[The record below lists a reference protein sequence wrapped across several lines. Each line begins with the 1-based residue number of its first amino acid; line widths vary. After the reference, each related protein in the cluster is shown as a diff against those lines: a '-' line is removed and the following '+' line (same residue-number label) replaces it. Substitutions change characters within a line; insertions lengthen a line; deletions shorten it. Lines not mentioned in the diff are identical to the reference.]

1 MVKIIAFDAD
11 DTLWENESLYIK
23 IQEQLAELLA
33 AYGTQEEILAA
44 LYKIEMKNMP
54 LYGYG
59 IKAFGL
65 SLIETAIQ
73 VSHEKIC
80 AGNIKTILDMVNHML
95 TYTLPVYPG
104 VESTL
109 QQLSNKYPLM
119 MITKGDLLDQEMKIN
134 RSGLRGYF
142 KHIEVVAK
150 KETDTY
156 KTIMERHH
164 LEPDSFLMVGNSLR
178 SDVLPVVSLG
188 GNGVLYVNEV
198 SWAHENEI
206 DPAHQELPYHS
217 IHSLPELIPL
227 LDQLNHP

>member
-1 MVKIIAFDAD
+1 MIELLAFDAD
-11 DTLWENESLYIK
+11 DTLWENEALYIK
-23 IQEQLAELLA
+23 IQEQLAGMLA

-44 LYKIEMKNMP
+44 LYKVEMKNMP

-73 VSHEKIC
+73 ISQEKISV
-80 AGNIKTILDMVNHML
+80 GDIKTILDMVNHML

-109 QQLSNKYPLM
+109 QELSKKYPLM
-119 MITKGDLLDQEMKIN
+119 MITKGDLLDQEIKID
-134 RSGLRGYF
+134 RSGLRRYF
-142 KHIEVVAK
+142 THIEVVAK

-156 KTIMERHH
+156 KTILQRHSMD
-164 LEPDSFLMVGNSLR
+164 PGSFLMVGNSLR

-188 GNGVLYVNEV
+188 GIGVLYVNEV

-206 DPAHQELPYHS
+206 DPAHQDLTYHS

-227 LDQLNHP
+227 LDQLNH

>member
-1 MVKIIAFDAD
+1 MAG
-11 DTLWENESLYIK
+11 
-23 IQEQLAELLA
+23 LLA

-65 SLIETAIQ
+65 SLIETAIAISQ
-73 VSHEKIC
+73 EKIRV
-80 AGNIKTILDMVNHML
+80 GDIKTILDMVNHML

-109 QQLSNKYPLM
+109 QQLSKKYPLM

-134 RSGLRGYF
+134 RSGLRRYF
-142 KHIEVVAK
+142 THIEVVAK

-156 KTIMERHH
+156 KTIMERHQIP
-164 LEPDSFLMVGNSLR
+164 PDSFLMVGNSLR

-188 GNGVLYVNEV
+188 GIGVLYVNEV

-206 DPAHQELPYHS
+206 DPAHQALPYHS

-227 LDQLNHP
+227 LDQLNLQ

>member
-1 MVKIIAFDAD
+1 MIETIAFDAD

-23 IQEQLAELLA
+23 IQEQLAALLA

-44 LYKIEMKNMP
+44 LYQVEMKNMP

-65 SLIETAIQ
+65 SLIETAISISQ
-73 VSHEKIC
+73 EKIS
-80 AGNIKTILDMVNHML
+80 AVEIKTILNMVNHML

-109 QQLSNKYPLM
+109 QVLSKKYPLM
-119 MITKGDLLDQEMKIN
+119 MITKGDLLDQEMKIT

-142 KHIEVVAK
+142 RHIEVVAK

-156 KTIMERHH
+156 QTIMEKHH
-164 LEPDSFLMVGNSLR
+164 INPGSFLMVGNSLR

-188 GNGVLYVNEV
+188 GIGVLYVNEV

-206 DPAHQELPYHS
+206 DPAHQELAYHS

-227 LDQLNHP
+227 LDQLNPQ

>member
-1 MVKIIAFDAD
+1 MIELIAFDAD

-23 IQEQLAELLA
+23 IQEQLAGLLT

-65 SLIETAIQ
+65 SLIETAISISKEQ
-73 VSHEKIC
+73 ISAKDIT
-80 AGNIKTILDMVNHML
+80 TILNMVNHML
-95 TYTLPVYPG
+95 TYSLPVYPG
-104 VESTL
+104 VASTL
-109 QQLSNKYPLM
+109 QQLSKKYPLM

-134 RSGLRGYF
+134 RSGLRAYF

-150 KETDTY
+150 KETETY
-156 KTIMERHH
+156 KTIMERYH
-164 LEPDSFLMVGNSLR
+164 LEPGNFLMVGNSLR

-188 GNGVLYVNEV
+188 GIGVLYVNEV

-206 DPAHQELPYHS
+206 DPAHQALTYHS
-217 IHSLPELIPL
+217 IHSLPELMPL
-227 LDQLNHP
+227 MDQLGRQ

>member
-1 MVKIIAFDAD
+1 MIEIIAFDAD
-11 DTLWENESLYIK
+11 DTLWENEALYIK
-23 IQEQLAELLA
+23 IQEQLAGLLA

-65 SLIETAIQ
+65 SLIETAIT
-73 VSHEKIC
+73 VSQDKIRV
-80 AGNIKTILDMVNHML
+80 GDIKTILDMVNHML

-109 QQLSNKYPLM
+109 QQLSKKYPLM

-156 KTIMERHH
+156 QTIMERHQIP
-164 LEPDSFLMVGNSLR
+164 PDSFLMVGNSLR
-178 SDVLPVVSLG
+178 SDILPVVSLG
-188 GNGVLYVNEV
+188 GIGVLYVNEV

-206 DPAHQELPYHS
+206 DPTHKELAYHS

-227 LDQLNHP
+227 LDQLNLQ